1 MVRRAL
7 SHRRS
12 SGLDLKVD
20 TAALSPDYNTIPI
33 MIFTRTARRESLPHS
48 RHHQLRRSSSVSS
61 RSTVS
66 SSSSSSSSSSTSSS
80 VARLGGSNSDGGGKR
95 GTDSVYDGGSV
106 IEDEA
111 DETLDEENEK
121 EGDLEVAH
129 VG

>member
-33 MIFTRTARRESLPHS
+33 MILTRTARRESLPHS

-66 SSSSSSSSSSTSSS
+66 SSSSLS
-80 VARLGGSNSDGGGKR
+80 VARLGGSNNSDGGGEK
-95 GTDSVYDGGSV
+95 GTDSAYDGGSV

-121 EGDLEVAH
+121 EGDLKVAH
-129 VG
+129 VVG